1 MNSKLCPIVCVCVDW
16 QPFTIIV
23 QPNDSQPED
32 AITLSMW
39 PKMCNSNFSGV
50 SGLRKETNLVN
61 TFLILK
67 SVHFLSEI
75 TSIFL
80 SNKFSLILDKLMAL
94 CTSTKCITQ
103 LFKSIPWH
111 SFSNIRPNFIIYR
124 RTMHMALID
133 DLNIMYSPENL
144 QTTRRVSSPT
154 KLSHPTNVAHSFDWH
169 HINIDCWPQMPAA
182 LSVPQHTNRA
192 ELCVCL
198 CVMTVHPPR
207 SDWLHTICNK
217 PYSIIDLNCLSHQS
231 PPIWAPEHRTHM
243 RCVFAQMSPLMGFS
257 VAMVR
262 WIRRQFS
269 LTIYCLVNN
278 TRSFPS
284 ASISLEQSKHGAH
297 TRCTQTHHTCHVR
310 LHLHMN
316 QLEYHSCFEN
326 TQTMRLN
333 ESNNQGCL
341 WSSNIRG
348 NARVACLEHVGANDV
363 YA

>member
-1 MNSKLCPIVCVCVDW
+1 MTANQRTQSHCQCDRRCV
-16 QPFTIIV
+16 TR
-23 QPNDSQPED
+23 
-32 AITLSMW
+32 
-39 PKMCNSNFSGV
+39 NSNFSGV

-111 SFSNIRPNFIIYR
+111 SISNIRPNFIIYR

-192 ELCVCL
+192 ESVCDD
-198 CVMTVHPPR
+198 R
-207 SDWLHTICNK
+207 SSTTQWLI
-217 PYSIIDLNCLSHQS
+217 
-231 PPIWAPEHRTHM
+231 THYL
-243 RCVFAQMSPLMGFS
+243 Q
-257 VAMVR
+257 
-262 WIRRQFS
+262 
-269 LTIYCLVNN
+269 
-278 TRSFPS
+278 
-284 ASISLEQSKHGAH
+284 
-297 TRCTQTHHTCHVR
+297 
-310 LHLHMN
+310 
-316 QLEYHSCFEN
+316 
-326 TQTMRLN
+326 
-333 ESNNQGCL
+333 
-341 WSSNIRG
+341 
-348 NARVACLEHVGANDV
+348 
-363 YA
+363 